1 MTLQQIRYVTME
13 KDTGS
18 DGNAGI
24 GILCRPW
31 ERSAGKKLAEWRLT
45 GSKCS
50 GIYNRE
56 LGTWIW

>member
-1 MTLQQIRYVTME
+1 MKKWKRILAVAVMLALVFCACR
-13 KDTGS
+13 GS
-18 DGNAGI
+18 AV
-24 GILCRPW
+24 L
-31 ERSAGKKLAEWRLT
+31 GKKLAEWRLT